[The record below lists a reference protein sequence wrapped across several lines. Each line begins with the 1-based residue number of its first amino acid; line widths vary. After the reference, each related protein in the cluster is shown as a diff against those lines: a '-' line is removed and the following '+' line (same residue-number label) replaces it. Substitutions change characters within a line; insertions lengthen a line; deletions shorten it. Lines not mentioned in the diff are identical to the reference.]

1 MSTSQE
7 IQNIVHSY
15 VGMMCSD
22 DIEGIMDLY
31 AVDATAE
38 DPVGGEV
45 KQGIDALR
53 EFYSFAAPALHV
65 ELKGPVCVAGNSCAF
80 LLLARLSMGDTTSYL
95 DATDVFTFNDD
106 GKITSMRAYWNPDD
120 MRQEP

>member
-1 MSTSQE
+1 MPTSQE

-15 VGMMCSD
+15 VDMMCSD

-53 EFYSFAAPALHV
+53 EFQAQC
-65 ELKGPVCVAGNSCAF
+65 KGGT
-80 LLLARLSMGDTTSYL
+80 RT
-95 DATDVFTFNDD
+95 
-106 GKITSMRAYWNPDD
+106 
-120 MRQEP
+120 